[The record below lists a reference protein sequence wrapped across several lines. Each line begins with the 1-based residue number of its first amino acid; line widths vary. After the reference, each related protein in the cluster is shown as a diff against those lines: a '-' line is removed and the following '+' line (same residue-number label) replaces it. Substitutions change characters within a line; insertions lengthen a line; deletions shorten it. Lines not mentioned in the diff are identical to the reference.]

1 MSVLNTMLR
10 DLERRGER
18 LPLSLSPQANGQS
31 EAKKEVASAPP
42 APPLRATPSEP
53 IRPAKRRVR
62 PGILLAATAAGCAAV
77 WLWLH
82 PGKHQVQAP
91 LPAAAN
97 APQVA
102 PPVDAPSA
110 AIAPAP
116 AFAPAGA
123 SAGKPAEGATAAV
136 PEQSAAPVAGEPP
149 APAPAPAAASADKLA
164 GTAPTHAFAAFG
176 VSAGKPAAPA
186 PTPAFAPV
194 GVSAG
199 KPAAP
204 MHPHSATPVAK
215 PDTAAGSD
223 ETAAA
228 VQSVA
233 PSELARA
240 IQLIGRGRNIDAADL
255 LTSALSQRPGW
266 NEARST
272 LAALQAEA
280 GERPRALMTLL
291 GGVPFDARRF
301 APMAAQL
308 QAELGDPAGA
318 LQTLEK
324 VPAEA
329 RDQTYH
335 NLVAAVAQRAGNH
348 DLAVAEYQAALRLGP
363 TNSVAWVG
371 LGVSLQALRRDAEA
385 LAAYRSAAAGSL
397 GEELR
402 TFTQARIRVLQAS
415 PQAAS
420 TSTR

>member
-18 LPLSLSPQANGQS
+18 LPLSLTPQANAQP
-31 EAKKEVASAPP
+31 EAKKEAASAPP
-42 APPLRATPSEP
+42 PPPLRATLSEP
-53 IRPAKRRVR
+53 SQPTRRRVR
-62 PGILLAATAAGCAAV
+62 PAILLAATAGACAGV

-82 PGKHQVQAP
+82 PAKHQVEAP
-91 LPAAAN
+91 PPAFAPAGASAGEPAAS
-97 APQVA
+97 APVTAFDPAGASAAKPAAPGPASAFDPAGASAVKPAASA
-102 PPVDAPSA
+102 PPAGASASEPAATTSPPQAASDKPAATAPT
-110 AIAPAP
+110 P

-123 SAGKPAEGATAAV
+123 SAGK
-136 PEQSAAPVAGEPP
+136 
-149 APAPAPAAASADKLA
+149 
-164 GTAPTHAFAAFG
+164 
-176 VSAGKPAAPA
+176 
-186 PTPAFAPV
+186 
-194 GVSAG
+194 
-199 KPAAP
+199 
-204 MHPHSATPVAK
+204 HPHTATPVAK
-215 PDTAAGSD
+215 PDTAAAS
-223 ETAAA
+223 EEPAAA

-240 IQLIGRGRNIDAADL
+240 MQLIGRGRNIDAAEL
-255 LTSALSQRPGW
+255 LTTALSQRPGW

-280 GERPRALMTLL
+280 DDRPRALMTLL

-308 QAELGDPAGA
+308 QAELGDPGGA

-335 NLVAAVAQRAGNH
+335 NLVAAVAQRAGKH
-348 DLAVAEYQAALRLGP
+348 DLAVAEYQAALRFGP

-371 LGVSLQALRRDAEA
+371 LGVSLQALGRDAEA
-385 LAAYRSAAAGSL
+385 LAAYRSAAAGTLSDD
-397 GEELR
+397 LR
-402 TFTQARIRVLQAS
+402 TFTQARIRSLQAS

-420 TSTR
+420 TSPR